1 MVGQKGSN
9 WDPHVLAGLLTGLG
23 LLALQDPGSVLAQS
37 LFEAGSPSVQTSEP
51 ATLFRSTPVPS
62 QPNPREPQYFLI
74 DQPRQ
79 TFDPNFDPN
88 VDPVVD
94 PAFDPDVM
102 VEMLDPDDSGADSD
116 AEGGPVF
123 DLDLRQQ
130 VGGSEGGGTGPSFGG
145 GGTGSGQ
152 GTGGTSGAGAGSGA
166 GSGSGFGSGQPGGTG
181 QGWPGSGGLDAGT
194 QQRLPQITGLIV
206 DARGLD
212 FEPSMSMRLFD
223 PDGNQIYTVPGPNQE
238 LNTALVAGE
247 GTAAYATTEE
257 QLRTLTSRIGERPH
271 RIRAIRTLGYD
282 LVISNEDAWFLRQTN
297 EMDRYLDNL
306 SVAVM
311 WDPAVARSF

>member
-1 MVGQKGSN
+1 MVGQSGSN
-9 WDPHVLAGLLTGLG
+9 WDPQGLAGRLAGLG
-23 LLALQDPGSVLAQS
+23 LLALSYPGSVLAQS
-37 LFEAGSPSVQTSEP
+37 LFESGSPSVQTSEP
-51 ATLFRSTPVPS
+51 ATLFRSTPAPS
-62 QPNPREPQYFLI
+62 EPNPTEPEYFLI

-88 VDPVVD
+88 VDPAVD
-94 PAFDPDVM
+94 PAFNPEV
-102 VEMLDPDDSGADSD
+102 MLDPEEPSADSGAES
-116 AEGGPVF
+116 GPVF

-130 VGGSEGGGTGPSFGG
+130 VGGSEAGGTGPSFGG

-152 GTGGTSGAGAGSGA
+152 GTGGTSGAGAGSGV

-181 QGWPGSGGLDAGT
+181 SGSGTEGLDAGT

-311 WDPAVARSF
+311 WDPSVAQSF

>member
-1 MVGQKGSN
+1 MVGQKASN
-9 WDPHVLAGLLTGLG
+9 WDPQVLAGLAG
-23 LLALQDPGSVLAQS
+23 LLAGLGVLALPHQGSAVAQS
-37 LFEAGSPSVQTSEP
+37 LLEAGSPSVQTSEP
-51 ATLFRSTPVPS
+51 TTLFRSTPAPT
-62 QPNPREPQYFLI
+62 EPQYFLI

-88 VDPVVD
+88 VDPAVD
-94 PAFDPDVM
+94 PAFNPEVSQ
-102 VEMLDPDDSGADSD
+102 ERLDPDHSD
-116 AEGGPVF
+116 ADFDAEESGPVF

-130 VGGSEGGGTGPSFGG
+130 LGGSGAGGTGPSFGG
-145 GGTGSGQ
+145 GETGSGQ
-152 GTGGTSGAGAGSGA
+152 GTGGRSGA
-166 GSGSGFGSGQPGGTG
+166 GSGSGQPEGTG
-181 QGWPGSGGLDAGT
+181 QGWPGSGDLDAST
-194 QQRLPQITGLIV
+194 QQRTPQITGLIV

-271 RIRAIRTLGYD
+271 RIQAIRTLGYD

-306 SVAVM
+306 SVAVI
-311 WDPAVARSF
+311 WDPSVAQSF